1 MVRHFY
7 KAETLELSGRITVP
21 TKFKSIGNFSGGLS
35 NALTNK

>member
-1 MVRHFY
+1 M
-7 KAETLELSGRITVP
+7 ELSGKITVP